1 MRCFQGP
8 MAVDVYSTFLQPMN
22 HSLLTLCWGHLHS
35 NLRKVKYL
43 YIVVR
48 NTEVHS
54 IYTLEGGQTHA

>member
-1 MRCFQGP
+1 
-8 MAVDVYSTFLQPMN
+8 MAVDVYSTSLQPMN